1 MYKNVRCTSRVVV
14 LLIQTY
20 CFLDVLGAVA
30 VAVAAA
36 VVDAAKLPNI
46 SYLPKVYIFERTQQF
61 VNKSK
66 RYGLL
71 KWTTRV
77 ALF

>member
-1 MYKNVRCTSRVVV
+1 M
-14 LLIQTY
+14 LIQTY
-20 CFLDVLGAVA
+20 RFFDVL

-36 VVDAAKLPNI
+36 VVDAKLPNI
-46 SYLPKVYIFERTQQF
+46 SHLPKVYSYERTQLF
-61 VNKSK
+61 ANESK

-71 KWTTRV
+71 KSTTQV